1 MTIIL
6 YIKPKQT
13 QNWNQIEESQE
24 TKNPIKIA
32 YKKKREKENLI
43 KRISWF
49 FFATDL
55 TTKEEEFMHIA
66 QILKGIGSIKK
77 KKKRVIEY
85 RAHSP

>member
-1 MTIIL
+1 MFMVTV
-6 YIKPKQT
+6 
-13 QNWNQIEESQE
+13 NQIEESQE

-32 YKKKREKENLI
+32 YKKKGEKENLI

-77 KKKRVIEY
+77 KKKKSDRV
-85 RAHSP
+85 